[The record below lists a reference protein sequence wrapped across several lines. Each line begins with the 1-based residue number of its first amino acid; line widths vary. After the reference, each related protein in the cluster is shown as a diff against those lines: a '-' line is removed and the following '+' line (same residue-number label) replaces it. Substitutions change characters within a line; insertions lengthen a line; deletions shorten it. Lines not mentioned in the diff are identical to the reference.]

1 MKEGRIDQHE
11 GDEEADNPFDDRRVP
26 NDGSS
31 SLHGVGDSR
40 AVVLSPE
47 RWTRVSPGGAWFFTL
62 QPLGVQ
68 VQPSRL

>member
-47 RWTRVSPGGAWFFTL
+47 RWTRLSPGVAWFFTL
-62 QPLGVQ
+62 QRLEVQ
-68 VQPSRL
+68 AQPSRL